1 MLAAVVTVG
10 ALAFWWQAVG
20 STAVSDSLA
29 GRALIT
35 RFHGDATSTFR
46 LLEGAVNVSGKNYM
60 PRYILAFLWEF
71 AASQADTPKDRTQY
85 LLNALDVIHPVVIRD
100 PMNRLARFREASVM
114 SRLAGINPDRYASD
128 MLRELEVIL
137 RLMPGQWDTSLF
149 AGHTFVDHGRAA
161 RGLEVARM
169 MRAKGA
175 GEHEPRLVDYLEA
188 KALLRLNRPD
198 EAQPLIARFA
208 ASNAKD
214 TLAILEELAAIMPE

>member
-1 MLAAVVTVG
+1 
-10 ALAFWWQAVG
+10 
-20 STAVSDSLA
+20 
-29 GRALIT
+29 
-35 RFHGDATSTFR
+35 
-46 LLEGAVNVSGKNYM
+46 
-60 PRYILAFLWEF
+60 
-71 AASQADTPKDRTQY
+71 
-85 LLNALDVIHPVVIRD
+85 
-100 PMNRLARFREASVM
+100 M